1 MCSVGRHKEHNDV
14 DLRTGKKLK
23 EEGDDTDEQF
33 SNTEIERGDIVSV
46 PNQGEEGWEEKS
58 LSGTGRAGKE
68 PI

>member
-1 MCSVGRHKEHNDV
+1 MCRVGRQKEHNDV
-14 DLRTGKKLK
+14 DLRTGEILN
-23 EEGDDTDEQF
+23 EEGDDNNEQF
-33 SNTEIERGDIVSV
+33 SNMVVVSV

>member
-1 MCSVGRHKEHNDV
+1 M
-14 DLRTGKKLK
+14 DLRTGEILN
-23 EEGDDTDEQF
+23 EEGDDNNEQF
-33 SNTEIERGDIVSV
+33 SNMVVVSV